1 MENETLREL
10 QKKEA
15 LKRMKALALSKN
27 VIEDFKNNDT
37 VYYSE
42 RQNNVFDGILYWV
55 DNDKRYTEEIKKF
68 EAEHDHLVY
77 HAQLTH
83 TQFGDLLSLL
93 FVSTA
98 PDDWE
103 GDLDEIKNDKQTFA
117 YVINMDDPYASEF
130 GTIGIKAKNGGVSR
144 TF

>member
-27 VIEDFKNNDT
+27 VIEEFKSG
-37 VYYSE
+37 VIYYSE
-42 RQNNVFDGILYWV
+42 RQSSVFDGILYWI
-55 DNDKRYTEEIKKF
+55 DNDKHYAEEIKKF
-68 EAEHDHLVY
+68 EAEHDYLVY
-77 HAQLTH
+77 HAQLLH

-117 YVINMDDPYASEF
+117 YVINMDDPYSSEF